1 MRMMLKQVAL
11 VGVVALVASACA
23 TRGFARR
30 EAAAVDAKVDTLA
43 ATVEETQERTLQ
55 NEEQIGVVDQRAQA
69 AGQAAEMG
77 QQAADAAVQAAE
89 AVDMRVDGVEEEA
102 RRFMFEVT
110 LNEPQGNFELGRTD
124 LSGCRARPDRSAGG
138 PDPGR
143 PPERV
148 LRDRGAHG
156 LDRFGAPQHAARHA
170 ARRYGEDVPVRPAQ
184 RAAAQNQRAELR
196 RGSPGGTERHRGR
209 AGAEPPRR
217 DPGPVVASRGGVG
230 PRQRPEALLHESERA
245 RTDPDPQL
253 LHRPMRYD
261 IGLPSPVIQFR
272 ISQPRS
278 ASLPCPAGLRAR
290 RPSPM
295 RDL

>member
-23 TRGFARR
+23 TRGFVLR

-110 LNEPQGNFELGRTD
+110 LNGPQGSFELGRAD
-124 LSGCRARPDRSAGG
+124 LPDAARARIDQLVGQIQA
-138 PDPGR
+138 DPQNVYFEIEGHTDSTGS
-143 PPERV
+143 ERRNMQ
-148 LRDRGAHG
+148 LGM
-156 LDRFGAPQHAARHA
+156 
-170 ARRYGEDVPVRPAQ
+170 
-184 RAAAQNQRAELR
+184 QRAEMVKIYLYDQHNV
-196 RGSPGGTERHRGR
+196 PLHRISVLSFGEDRPAAPNDTAEGR
-209 AGAEPPRR
+209 AQNRR
-217 DPGPVVASRGGVG
+217 VVIRV
-230 PRQRPEALLHESERA
+230 
-245 RTDPDPQL
+245 
-253 LHRPMRYD
+253 
-261 IGLPSPVIQFR
+261 
-272 ISQPRS
+272 RS
-278 ASLPCPAGLRAR
+278 
-290 RPSPM
+290 
-295 RDL
+295 